1 MPVIEVTLVEGRT
14 PEQLRALISSL
25 TEAAV
30 TSLGAA
36 KSSVRVILREIP
48 TTHFAAGDVTIA
60 EKGRQAETAQPPENA
75 ERTETAQPAEK
86 AERTEPAK
94 TPGKTERQAGA

>member
-36 KSSVRVILREIP
+36 QSSVRVILRELP
-48 TTHFAAGDVTIA
+48 KTHFAAGDVTIA
-60 EKGRQAETAQPPENA
+60 EKERQAEKAP
-75 ERTETAQPAEK
+75 PAEK
-86 AERTEPAK
+86 AEPADPPK
-94 TPGKTERQAGA
+94 TAERTERQAGA